1 MKLLANLS
9 VKLTE
14 QISFTLKKI
23 DHLHGDFIFNNI
35 FFLRFQIKRFPLVT
49 AGSGKQ
55 KKDLKIKTSA
65 GLAFSSDSHVTAAA
79 GDMCHL
85 LTW

>member
-35 FFLRFQIKRFPLVT
+35 FFFEIPDKTFSISNCWVWQTEKGSENQNFCWFGLLLR
-49 AGSGKQ
+49 
-55 KKDLKIKTSA
+55 
-65 GLAFSSDSHVTAAA
+65 
-79 GDMCHL
+79 
-85 LTW
+85 